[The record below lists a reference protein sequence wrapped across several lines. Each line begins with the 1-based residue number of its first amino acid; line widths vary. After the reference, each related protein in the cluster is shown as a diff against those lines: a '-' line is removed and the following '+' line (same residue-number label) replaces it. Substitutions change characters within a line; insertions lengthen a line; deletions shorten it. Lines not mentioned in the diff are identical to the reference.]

1 MDSQHAHSLASLKT
15 SFRKLNVNILTGYK
29 HQSGLRHINLPY
41 DYICLC
47 WKELNCLYKVD
58 KIMYFSEPDT
68 SHIQNLWPH
77 TCLEVEKLRVEED
90 MNHSVIVTFYGKHLN
105 AVNDHLQI

>member
-1 MDSQHAHSLASLKT
+1 
-15 SFRKLNVNILTGYK
+15 
-29 HQSGLRHINLPY
+29 
-41 DYICLC
+41 
-47 WKELNCLYKVD
+47 
-58 KIMYFSEPDT
+58 MYFSEPDT